1 MKDDL
6 HTLNRAHA
14 MGETFKPVEVNPEPC
29 SDVDRDLHLGAFVS
43 SFIVGPRRDRCLH
56 IFVEC
61 PDKAAREFHQI
72 DRWLDRRWAREL
84 KGAGFPRALQKAF
97 ESVRG
102 VYFDG
107 SSTSV
112 LLTAAQA
119 ATVATQDS
127 SDAILSLV
135 AGRRAL
141 VFHHEGAVYLC
152 ERD

>member
-1 MKDDL
+1 
-6 HTLNRAHA
+6 
-14 MGETFKPVEVNPEPC
+14 MGEKFKPVEVNPEPC
-29 SDVDRDLHLGAFVS
+29 SDVDRDLHLRAFVN
-43 SFIVGPRRDRCLH
+43 SFVVRPRRDRCLH

-61 PDKAAREFHQI
+61 PEKAAREFHQI
-72 DRWLDRRWAREL
+72 DSWLDRRWAREL
-84 KGAGFPRALQKAF
+84 KGAASFPRALQQAF

-107 SSTSV
+107 SSPSV

-135 AGRRAL
+135 AGGRAL